1 MAPACSWTREA
12 KAVSNSLSALAFRT
26 GSRSPFAFPVSSTS
40 RTTRSAFALCGFT
53 SKAITPAWGTSSA
66 RSSSRLGINSI
77 AKMLTPEVAAGPG
90 ETGDQA
96 VLNRVA
102 AGKEDD
108 QDRRGR
114 VFSPL

>member
-1 MAPACSWTREA
+1 
-12 KAVSNSLSALAFRT
+12 
-26 GSRSPFAFPVSSTS
+26 
-40 RTTRSAFALCGFT
+40 
-53 SKAITPAWGTSSA
+53 
-66 RSSSRLGINSI
+66 LGINSI